1 MNDTIENEMQ
11 HAGDFF
17 QIGEKGSGAWAK
29 DREKGAA
36 IFLRI
41 DEGDRI
47 DLIAK
52 ILDAWLDEDDLNR
65 AMVSGALRHA
75 WDSEPYLGGVR
86 VGSYV
91 TSAVARLFD
100 AEAFSMDEFIEEWG
114 AYLMS
119 EAESQELKA
128 MDFPLTVYRGGRG
141 TVDEVASG
149 VSWTLNR
156 EMASFYAHEWPRR
169 WGCEREPVIV
179 SRDVEQNE
187 VFSFLNDRSE
197 AEILIPYPDHIENLT
212 CCSPPK

>member
-1 MNDTIENEMQ
+1 MQ

-17 QIGEKGSGAWAK
+17 QIGEKDSCAWAK

-36 IFLRI
+36 IFLRFG
-41 DEGDRI
+41 EGGRI

-52 ILDAWLDEDDLNR
+52 ILDAWLDEDDFNR

-91 TSAVARLFD
+91 TSAVARLHD

-114 AYLMS
+114 ASLMS
-119 EAESQELKA
+119 EVEAQELKA
-128 MDFPLTVYRGGRG
+128 MDFPLTVYRGGTG
-141 TVDEVASG
+141 TIKEVASG
-149 VSWTLNR
+149 VSWTLSR
-156 EMASFYAHEWPRR
+156 EIASFYAHEWPRR

-179 SRDVEQNE
+179 CRKVDENE
-187 VFSFLNDRSE
+187 VFAFLNDRSE
-197 AEILIPYPDHIENLT
+197 EEILIAYPDHIENLT
-212 CCSPPK
+212 CCIPPK